1 MNTFKH
7 NEYRFGLLSQ
17 KDELNII
24 NEKENQE
31 LIKRQEMFIKYNQ
44 ILNEMDKI
52 TKIYEVI

>member
-1 MNTFKH
+1 MNTF
-7 NEYRFGLLSQ
+7 
-17 KDELNII
+17 